1 MRFLFF
7 VLFCFASLL
16 LFLGVFLPVIYR
28 RGVRYSRCP
37 SLWLFTSFL
46 IWFDCYTPF
55 PPPSFYSVVLV
66 LALSS
71 YLGCLAPFI
80 YVYGCLS
87 CPTHI
92 ICDCPG
98 LFCFCPLFPSWI
110 PPWQRCPLQAT
121 ATPASFCLLS
131 FLFFSF
137 PTVFAPNLFWWNFL
151 YLVTTTGFVADQ
163 LIMWDKNNVCD
174 FVCFVL
180 ICLLPAI

>member
-1 MRFLFF
+1 MP
-7 VLFCFASLL
+7 
-16 LFLGVFLPVIYR
+16 LPVA
-28 RGVRYSRCP
+28 
-37 SLWLFTSFL
+37 FTSFL

-92 ICDCPG
+92 ICGCPG
-98 LFCFCPLFPSWI
+98 LFCFCPLWI

-121 ATPASFCLLS
+121 ASPASFCLLS

-137 PTVFAPNLFWWNFL
+137 PTVFAPNLFWCNFL